1 MNGFKEVF
9 ERLLNLSSGERSA
22 LRHKAGRA
30 LDEADGMALQALF
43 RVMPG
48 SVAPADYGKWF
59 TILTIACLWNVNE
72 VTRFVDMPEMLRE
85 CASECMD
92 RRIRALLDTRWDDAG
107 YFAGKLARIA
117 HMLRAKDQWT
127 MPDGWLLLDDLKKW
141 DYDSRSAQL
150 RWARKYYLDVEE

>member
-1 MNGFKEVF
+1 
-9 ERLLNLSSGERSA
+9 
-22 LRHKAGRA
+22 
-30 LDEADGMALQALF
+30 
-43 RVMPG
+43 MPG

-127 MPDGWLLLDDLKKW
+127 MPDGWLLLDDLNKW
-141 DYDSRSAQL
+141 NYDSRSAQL

>member
-30 LDEADGMALQALF
+30 LDEATDGVTALF

-48 SVAPADYGKWF
+48 SSSARRLWEVVYDSDDC
-59 TILTIACLWNVNE
+59 CLWNVNE

-127 MPDGWLLLDDLKKW
+127 MPGWL
-141 DYDSRSAQL
+141 AF
-150 RWARKYYLDVEE
+150 A